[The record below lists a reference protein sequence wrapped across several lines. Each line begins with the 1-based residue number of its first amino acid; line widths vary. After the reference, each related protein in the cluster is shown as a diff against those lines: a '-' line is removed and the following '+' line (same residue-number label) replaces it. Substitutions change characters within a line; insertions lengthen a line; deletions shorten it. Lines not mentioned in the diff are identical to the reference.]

1 MNCLDDDFHSGLP
14 RASQK
19 LGCSIPRLLE
29 SQEPGTWS
37 VTVNADGHAGAE
49 ADQAFQNGK
58 MLPGK
63 IGKPFYVKDMI
74 LCEASLL
81 QSFQQPDHLIP
92 WVPFSPGTEGI
103 IPAHQQR

>member
-14 RASQK
+14 CASQK
-19 LGCSIPRLLE
+19 LGCSIPCLLE
-29 SQEPGTWS
+29 SQEPGTRS

-74 LCEASLL
+74 LLL
-81 QSFQQPDHLIP
+81 NVVFLLK
-92 WVPFSPGTEGI
+92 
-103 IPAHQQR
+103 